1 MCSEKKSAAEAK
13 KKKHLCHAEVST
25 NVVCK
30 EFTVS
35 VGLCLSYAI
44 IAFCLDE
51 TRNIKTF
58 Q

>member
-13 KKKHLCHAEVST
+13 KKQLCHAEVKT

-30 EFTVS
+30 EFTVA

>member
-1 MCSEKKSAAEAK
+1 MCSEKKTAAEAK
-13 KKKHLCHAEVST
+13 KKQLCHAEVKT

-30 EFTVS
+30 EFTVA

>member
-1 MCSEKKSAAEAK
+1 MCSEKKKVRPKPK
-13 KKKHLCHAEVST
+13 KKQLCHAEVKT

-30 EFTVS
+30 EFTVA